1 MTMRFNALAGACVLA
16 ALIAAPA
23 EAARRIDQTAEAHP
37 KGEVEIANT
46 AGEIRV
52 TGWDREQV
60 QVRGELGS
68 AAEEL
73 RFVSEGRRTEISVI
87 LPKGSHRGGAADL
100 DVKVPEGSRVA
111 IQGVSADV
119 YVRAVRGALR
129 IETVS
134 GQIDAEVFEEDIE
147 ARTISG
153 EVRLRGH
160 DEPGLLVLNTVSGDG
175 EITGVRGELVVHSVT
190 GDLDIK
196 SADLER
202 ARLRT
207 TNGDIDLSTGL
218 AEGARF
224 DMEAINGDLRLDI
237 IDEVNAEF
245 DIETFNG
252 SINNAFGPEAEA
264 VSRYTPGKS
273 LRFTE
278 GDGDA
283 RVRIKTLNGT
293 ISLRRR

>member
-1 MTMRFNALAGACVLA
+1 MTKRFNALAAA
-16 ALIAAPA
+16 ALAVLFATPSQ
-23 EAARRIDQTAEAHP
+23 AARSIDQTADAHP

-60 QVRGELGS
+60 QVSGELG
-68 AAEEL
+68 ADAQEL
-73 RFVSEGRRTEISVI
+73 RFQTDGRRTEIKVI
-87 LPKGSHRGGAADL
+87 MPKGSHRHGGADL
-100 DVKVPEGSRVA
+100 EVKVPEGSRVA
-111 IQGVSADV
+111 IQSVSADV
-119 YVRAVRGALR
+119 TVRAVTGALR

-134 GQIDAEVFEEDIE
+134 GQIDAEVFGEDIE

-153 EVRLRGH
+153 EVMLRGH
-160 DEPGLLVLNTVSGDG
+160 DEPALLVLNTVSGDG
-175 EITGVRGELVVHSVT
+175 EISNVSGELVVHSVT
-190 GDLDIK
+190 GDLDIT
-196 SADLER
+196 SVELER

-207 TNGDIDLSTGL
+207 TNGDIDLRTAL
-218 AEGARF
+218 AEDARF

-237 IDEVNAEF
+237 IGDVNAEF

-252 SINNAFGPEAEA
+252 SINSDFGPEAQP
-264 VSRYTPGKS
+264 VSRYQPGKA

-278 GDGDA
+278 GDGAA

-293 ISLRRR
+293 ISLRKR